1 MWLCCQRKTIIIT
14 SGFRLNPRAAR
25 KEHSSVKMEHKISFH
40 SRFIAFLLILPMISI
55 SAGGCSTPRE
65 TESLKMT
72 GTYFDTVI
80 QVEAWGTRRD
90 VLDHCEEICAYY
102 ENLLSP
108 YVETSE
114 IAEINRAQGSPV
126 TVSDETAE
134 LLRLGIR
141 YGELSGGKFDIT
153 IASASELWDFKT
165 NKSGTLPDPQTLEEA
180 VSHIDYRR
188 IEMDGNTVTL
198 TDPQARID
206 LGGIAKGY
214 IADQLKDYLK
224 SAGIKH
230 AMINLGGNVLTLGGR
245 YDGTDFRI
253 GIQKP
258 FAEDGTVL
266 GTLSVSDSS
275 VVSSGDYER
284 YFEKDGVIFHHILD
298 PDTGYPIQNE
308 LDQVTIISDQ
318 SADGDALS
326 TACYVLGLEDGMALI
341 RSMDGV
347 EAVFVT
353 KDGELHL
360 SSESLPFHTQA

>member
-1 MWLCCQRKTIIIT
+1 MRHRTSVGSHLITFFII
-14 SGFRLNPRAAR
+14 
-25 KEHSSVKMEHKISFH
+25 SSL
-40 SRFIAFLLILPMISI
+40 IAI
-55 SAGGCSTPRE
+55 SAGGCSSPLE

-80 QVEAWGTRRD
+80 QVEAWGAQRD
-90 VLDHCEEICAYY
+90 VLDRCEEICAYY

-108 YVETSE
+108 SIETSE
-114 IAEINRAQGSPV
+114 ISEINRAQGSPV

-141 YGELSGGKFDIT
+141 YGELSGGRFDIT
-153 IASASELWDFKT
+153 IASASDLWDFKD
-165 NKSGTLPDPQTLEEA
+165 NESGTLPDAQTLEEA
-180 VSHIDYRR
+180 VSHIDYRC
-188 IEMDGNTVTL
+188 IQIDGNTVTL
-198 TDPQARID
+198 TDPQAKID

-230 AMINLGGNVLTLGGR
+230 AMINLGGNVHTLGGR

-258 FAEDGTVL
+258 FADGGTVL
-266 GTLSVSDSS
+266 GTVSISDCS

-284 YFEKDGVIFHHILD
+284 YFEKDGVIYHHILD
-298 PDTGYPIQNE
+298 PDTGYPVQND
-308 LDQVTIISDQ
+308 LDQVTVISDR
-318 SADGDALS
+318 SVDGDALS
-326 TACYVLGLEDGMALI
+326 TTCYVLGLEDGMKLLQGMEGI
-341 RSMDGV
+341 

-353 KDGELHL
+353 KDGAVHL
-360 SSESLPFHTQA
+360 SSEQVPFSGQP